1 MSIPTLAL
9 PRLIR
14 KLEDALG
21 EELCL
26 ALNDPSVVEIML
38 NPDGNLFVERLG
50 RGIAHTGQMDKRAA
64 EVAIG
69 CVAHVLNTEVGDRKP
84 IVSGELPLGGHR
96 FEPMASTTLKGR
108 RLFRYRQ
115 VRLNSRGLMPPA
127 RPARRRPAPSLSGAI
142 RGGEGGGPIASAW
155 RRFKQGQQQ

>member
-50 RGIAHTGQMDKRAA
+50 RGIAHTGQM
-64 EVAIG
+64 
-69 CVAHVLNTEVGDRKP
+69 
-84 IVSGELPLGGHR
+84 
-96 FEPMASTTLKGR
+96 
-108 RLFRYRQ
+108 
-115 VRLNSRGLMPPA
+115 
-127 RPARRRPAPSLSGAI
+127 
-142 RGGEGGGPIASAW
+142 
-155 RRFKQGQQQ
+155 

>member
-96 FEPMASTTLKGR
+96 FEPMASTTFEGQALVSISAGSVELARAYATSATGASPASPISVR
-108 RLFRYRQ
+108 R
-115 VRLNSRGLMPPA
+115 N
-127 RPARRRPAPSLSGAI
+127 
-142 RGGEGGGPIASAW
+142 
-155 RRFKQGQQQ
+155 

>member
-38 NPDGNLFVERLG
+38 NP
-50 RGIAHTGQMDKRAA
+50 
-64 EVAIG
+64 
-69 CVAHVLNTEVGDRKP
+69 
-84 IVSGELPLGGHR
+84 
-96 FEPMASTTLKGR
+96 
-108 RLFRYRQ
+108 
-115 VRLNSRGLMPPA
+115 
-127 RPARRRPAPSLSGAI
+127 
-142 RGGEGGGPIASAW
+142 
-155 RRFKQGQQQ
+155 